1 MAYLDMVGINTA
13 ITFLGTTYPSL
24 AAVFTLPEPSRNGST
39 MRGYRLGAG
48 SKGDRRAVL
57 ALGGVHARELVN
69 PDMLISLSIKLC
81 QAYTAGTGLDF
92 GGTSFSSTDVKLVLD
107 ALDVYV
113 IPVVNPDGREF
124 VQSPS
129 GMAMWRKNRALIPGS
144 SCIGVDLNRNA
155 DFLWPFAIG
164 QTSTQPCSDTYHGT
178 AAFSEP
184 EERNVRWMLDA
195 HPTIRVV
202 VDVHSYSEL
211 ILYPWGD
218 DTTQT
223 TDTTQS
229 FHNSAWDGQ
238 RGFSGGYAEYMPSDD
253 KQRFEQTAIRV
264 QQAIQGVRGHTYTAE
279 PGFQLYG
286 TSGTNS
292 DYAYSRHLANTSAA
306 KVYGF
311 TIETG
316 LEFQPAAT
324 EASWVIKE
332 GSAGV
337 LRLLLQSV
345 CAIDVIGS
353 GLFGAA
359 AALDA
364 EQLDGLSDLR
374 DTVLV
379 RSAVGRRLTVLL
391 EEHSAELGRIALR
404 RPAVAKRMAA
414 LLTELAPVA
423 LGREPITET
432 HLAHARAV
440 GDAVGKLGSPE
451 LQSGIEEALALAP
464 HFEGVTVRAGLQAAD
479 RARRRPRARA
489 GSAGR
494 ARRGR

>member
-13 ITFLGTTYPSL
+13 ITFLGDTYPSL
-24 AAVFTLPEPSRNGST
+24 ATVFPLPEPSRNGST

-48 SKGDRRAVL
+48 SRGDRRAVL

-81 QAYTAGTGLDF
+81 QAYTDGTGLDF
-92 GGTSFSSTDVKLVLD
+92 GGTSFAATDIKLVLD

-129 GMAMWRKNRALIPGS
+129 GMPMWRKNRALIPGS

-164 QTSTQPCSDTYHGT
+164 QTSTQPCSDTFHGT
-178 AAFSEP
+178 SAFSEP

-223 TDTTQS
+223 SDTTQN
-229 FHNSAWDGQ
+229 FHNPAWDGQ

-264 QQAIQGVRGHTYTAE
+264 QQAIQGVRGRTYTAE

-316 LEFQPAAT
+316 REFQPATA

-337 LRLLLQSV
+337 LRLLLQSI

-353 GLFGAA
+353 GLLGAA

-364 EQLDGLSDLR
+364 EQLDGLTGLR
-374 DTVLV
+374 DSVFV

-414 LLTELAPVA
+414 LLTELTPAA
-423 LGREPITET
+423 LGREPISDV
-432 HLAHARAV
+432 HVAHARSV
-440 GDAVGKLGSPE
+440 GDAVAKLGSLE
-451 LQSGIEEALALAP
+451 LQSGIEEALTLAP
-464 HFEGVTVRAGLQAAD
+464 QFEGVTVRAGLQAAD
-479 RARRRPRARA
+479 RARRPRARTA
-489 GSAGR
+489 GQ